1 MLAVLVP
8 TSICR
13 RLCSPCICTTHLP
26 DWMVAVGDH
35 TRAGEEGN
43 GACVCSQCCLV
54 GLHHDKHCVVRVSCV
69 CSLAHATAVTTL
81 FGDKAFGRE
90 SREKFARG
98 KAMPERSQRV
108 ARRSAP
114 SWQATR
120 RPLVTLSPAITRAR
134 RCTAVETAAC
144 AARARLPLLP
154 APAAAQLQRP
164 PFLTKDRLPGRSG
177 RRRAGRATGRTVH
190 SAPCSLFCGLRP

>member
-1 MLAVLVP
+1 MLGVLAP

-35 TRAGEEGN
+35 KRAEEEGN

-108 ARRSAP
+108 ARRSVLRNNKP
-114 SWQATR
+114 TT
-120 RPLVTLSPAITRAR
+120 LLSPTFWFLRNNKR
-134 RCTAVETAAC
+134 HRHTEPLRKTALVRLVLSPLKHAENAHVRSHC
-144 AARARLPLLP
+144 VLFSLPLLEDQFSP
-154 APAAAQLQRP
+154 
-164 PFLTKDRLPGRSG
+164 S
-177 RRRAGRATGRTVH
+177 
-190 SAPCSLFCGLRP
+190 

>member
-1 MLAVLVP
+1 MPVRAAVAAMLVVLVP

-35 TRAGEEGN
+35 KRAEEEGN

-108 ARRSAP
+108 ARRSVRTSRKLAN
-114 SWQATR
+114 S
-120 RPLVTLSPAITRAR
+120 
-134 RCTAVETAAC
+134 
-144 AARARLPLLP
+144 ARAPFTVAVILRHGIIFDTLYDYR
-154 APAAAQLQRP
+154 APGARHTQI
-164 PFLTKDRLPGRSG
+164 D
-177 RRRAGRATGRTVH
+177 H
-190 SAPCSLFCGLRP
+190 SDHVNAENAPEGSPVSPIP